1 MRYLVDTNV
10 WIHYLKNAS
19 SPVASRLQKT
29 PASEV
34 AVCSIVW
41 AELLHGA
48 RKYERRDDRAARV
61 ERTLSPYR
69 SLAFDD
75 AAARKYAVVRDDL
88 ESRGEVI
95 GANDLLIASIALSH
109 GLILVTNDADF
120 GRVTGLPIEDW
131 TAANTAS

>member
-1 MRYLVDTNV
+1 MRFLLDTNV
-10 WIHYLKNAS
+10 WIHYLKNVA

-48 RKYERRDDRAARV
+48 RKYERRDDRVTRV
-61 ERTLSPYR
+61 ERTLAPYQ
-69 SLAFDD
+69 SLPFDD
-75 AAARKYAVVRDDL
+75 AAARRYAVVRDDL

-95 GANDLLIASIALSH
+95 GSNYLHIASIAMNH
-109 GLILVTNDADF
+109 GLVLVTNDAAF
-120 GRVTGLPIEDW
+120 GRIAGLHIEDW
-131 TAANTAS
+131 TVANVAS